1 MDKIPRTIPVKRISI
16 IGIIVAIFI
25 IILVLTWQK
34 FFTPKTAIQ
43 AGSILAEDRRTA
55 IQPAKSTTAIASE
68 FSFPILNDK
77 GAEVAKIKYTI
88 ESAELRDEIII
99 KGKRTTSVKG
109 KTFLILNLKIGNET
123 NKAIKINTRDY
134 IRISLNNQDFLAPDI
149 HNDPVE
155 AQPISTKYTRVG
167 LSVNDNEKKF
177 KVQVGEI
184 NKEKTI
190 IDLQLP

>member
-1 MDKIPRTIPVKRISI
+1 MDNIPRRVPVKRISI
-16 IGIIVAIFI
+16 IGIAIAAFI
-25 IILVLTWQK
+25 IILVLAGQR
-34 FFTPKTAIQ
+34 FFSPKAVVQT
-43 AGSILAEDRRTA
+43 GSILAEDKRTA
-55 IQPAKSTTAIASE
+55 IQPAKSTIAIGRE
-68 FSFPILNDK
+68 FSFPILNEK
-77 GAEVAKIKYTI
+77 GAEVAKIKYII

-149 HNDPVE
+149 HNDPVDV
-155 AQPISTKYTRVG
+155 QPISTKYTRVG